1 MTGSMTVKQIPI
13 VVRLLDIINAHR
25 EFPAMS
31 RTITLVSEQT
41 AAGSDASVTELT
53 NTILDDFALSNKL
66 LRMVNTAAYI
76 KYHGAGRITTVSR
89 AVYILG
95 FHHVRDAALSLLLFE
110 QIKNKS
116 LALELRESFVMSF
129 MSGVIAKEIGKKLGV
144 KDVEEAFICS
154 MFHDLGKLLTRFY
167 LPDEQ
172 RKIKDLAVTQGATE
186 DEIAP
191 SVVNA
196 SYDTIGME
204 VAKHWNFSDNIV
216 HCMQKLPMYKLTKPK
231 TELETLRCL
240 VLFANKLC
248 ELINKTTPNSEEWK
262 KALETFKHR
271 FDTCFTSY
279 DKMICEVL
287 EGSFKEVK
295 AYCDNF
301 NLSMGHSHFLQN
313 LESVVKGPQETPG
326 KGKKHLDAGAKSP
339 MQILDGLLDN
349 EDESSE
355 ILTPE
360 DVLAKGILEIANALL
375 ESFSLNDILRMIL
388 EVLYRGMEFTR
399 VVISIRSPKE
409 PYMEGRFGFGQRI
422 EKLVKGFRFQVDKT
436 SDDVFNISLSR
447 DSIVLINNVHDVEV
461 QSCIPTWLR
470 TVFNANTFIVIPI
483 TLRKA
488 PIALIY
494 GDWISVDP
502 KALHPKRL
510 RYVKTLRNQAM
521 LAIKH
526 SM

>member
-1 MTGSMTVKQIPI
+1 MTSNTTIKKIPV

-31 RTITLVSEQT
+31 RTITLVSKQT
-41 AAGSDASVTELT
+41 ATGSDASVTELT

-110 QIKNKS
+110 QIKNKA
-116 LALELRESFVMSF
+116 LAMELRESFVMSF
-129 MSGVIAKEIGKKLGV
+129 MSGVIAKEMGKKLGV
-144 KDVEEAFICS
+144 HDVEEAFICS

-172 RKIKDLAVTQGATE
+172 RKIKDLAVTQSATE
-186 DEIAP
+186 DETAP
-191 SVVNA
+191 SVINA
-196 SYDTIGME
+196 SYDTVGME

-216 HCMQKLPMYKLTKPK
+216 HCMHKIPLYKLTKPK
-231 TELETLRCL
+231 TDLETIRCL
-240 VLFANKLC
+240 VLFSNKLC
-248 ELINKTTPNSEEWK
+248 ELINKTKPNSEDWK
-262 KALETFKHR
+262 KALDTFKHR
-271 FDTCFTSY
+271 FDTCFKA
-279 DKMICEVL
+279 DEKMISDVMEA
-287 EGSFKEVK
+287 SFNEVK
-295 AYCDNF
+295 SYCDNF

-313 LESVVKGPQETPG
+313 LEFVVKGQDAAG
-326 KGKKHLDAGAKSP
+326 KGKKHAEPGARSP

-349 EDESSE
+349 EEESSE
-355 ILTPE
+355 VMTPE

-409 PYMEGRFGFGQRI
+409 PYMEGRFGFGQSI
-422 EKLVKGFRFQVDKT
+422 DKLVKGFRFQVEKT
-436 SDDVFNISLSR
+436 SEDVFNISLSR

-494 GDWISVDP
+494 GDWVSVDP